1 MYLSFAE
8 VFREKKY
15 SITVKSTETGTDYC
29 NGVKCISLLPMSGWD
44 SMRKCAKS
52 WESIRK
58 CAKSWESVLEA
69 KKLPNKLRKY
79 AKVC

>member
-58 CAKSWESVLEA
+58 CAKSWESMRKCA
-69 KKLPNKLRKY
+69 KSWESMRKCT
-79 AKVC
+79 KGW